1 MRIWNIIIINILT
14 HILEH
19 SSQSTWLVRKWKQS
33 EPCQVF
39 RVSYSGLDSRF
50 ILMPMQTSNSSLSS
64 VYLLMTVLCFLIDL
78 RWWIPSR
85 CYGFTCWSWRR
96 WMTCVKISAAATSP
110 ASRPRWTAR
119 RCSAA
124 SQEAPTPQHRHRYTR
139 KHPRNLSLSN
149 NALHIF
155 SSQPLSSFS
164 GAMMSPQGIV
174 VPASALQ
181 QGNVTVTAV
190 NPTQVVTGL
199 LIVLLLLSDSVF
211 FLVLSSRRIMT
222 VWVCVFNPGG
232 TVYQPVT
239 VVTPR
244 GQLVTQTLSPG
255 TIRIQNSQVR
265 RRQQTHSSHATF
277 RVSLMCWFNYSSS

>member
-1 MRIWNIIIINILT
+1 MLLPNQLPNMRIWNIIIINICILT
-14 HILEH
+14 HILVH

-39 RVSYSGLDSRF
+39 RVSYSGLDSGF

-149 NALHIF
+149 NR
-155 SSQPLSSFS
+155 
-164 GAMMSPQGIV
+164 
-174 VPASALQ
+174 SAH
-181 QGNVTVTAV
+181 
-190 NPTQVVTGL
+190 
-199 LIVLLLLSDSVF
+199 VLLTAAE
-211 FLVLSSRRIMT
+211 LVLWSHDESPRYCGASVGFTTRQCYCHSCKPHTGGDRFVDCFTPAFWFGFLPRSLISSYIDR
-222 VWVCVFNPGG
+222 VSVCV
-232 TVYQPVT
+232 
-239 VVTPR
+239 
-244 GQLVTQTLSPG
+244 
-255 TIRIQNSQVR
+255 
-265 RRQQTHSSHATF
+265 
-277 RVSLMCWFNYSSS
+277 